1 MNMELI
7 KSKKASKR
15 FKVGDLLHLL
25 LTLALPVMVFL
36 LASQWELYA
45 IALVLVLLSK
55 WRIFAVQPRFWWANI
70 QANVIDVLVG
80 VSVIGLMY
88 QANNSVAFQAGWAL
102 FYAVWLVF
110 IKPQSGNRMVAM
122 QAAIGQALGLTA
134 LFWYADQVSD
144 ALVIAGAWA
153 IAYSAARH
161 LVSSYE
167 EDLLVLL
174 SAGWGLF
181 VAEIAWLLNR
191 WLIVYPISHEVFV
204 PQITL
209 VVLVAG
215 YCAAHLYDYSKQGR
229 LTSRQVQ
236 YVFGFGG
243 LLLFLILTVFSRW
256 SGAV

>member
-1 MNMELI
+1 MELI
-7 KSKKASKR
+7 KSKKASRR
-15 FKVGDLLHLL
+15 FKVGDLLHFL
-25 LTLALPVMVFL
+25 LTLTLPVAIFL

-88 QANNSVAFQAGWAL
+88 QANGSVAFQAAWTG
-102 FYAVWLVF
+102 FYAFWLVV
-110 IKPQSGNRMVAM
+110 IKPQSSTRMVAV
-122 QAAIGQALGLTA
+122 QAAIGQALALTA

-144 ALVIAGAWA
+144 ILVIAGAWA
-153 IAYSAARH
+153 IAYAAARH

-167 EDLLVLL
+167 EDLIVLL
-174 SAGWGLF
+174 GAGWGLF
-181 VAEIAWLLNR
+181 VAELAWLLNR
-191 WLIVYPISHEVFV
+191 WLVVYPVGQEVFI

-209 VVLVAG
+209 VVLVVG